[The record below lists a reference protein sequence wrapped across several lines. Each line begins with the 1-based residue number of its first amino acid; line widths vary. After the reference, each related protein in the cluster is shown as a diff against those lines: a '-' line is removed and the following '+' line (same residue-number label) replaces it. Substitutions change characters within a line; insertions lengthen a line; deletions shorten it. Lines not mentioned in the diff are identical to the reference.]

1 MTLSPDVS
9 SRLLAAKAKLE
20 KLRNDGVFDSDIDGV
35 YWSLEQALLG
45 NTYALGV
52 LQYADEV
59 LARYGQVERKPVA
72 VSAAKTISKA
82 EHDALLDKPATQSI
96 DREAYERMMREAQD
110 A

>member
-9 SRLLAAKAKLE
+9 SRLLVAKAKLE
-20 KLRNDGVFDSDIDGV
+20 KLRRDGVFDSDVDGV
-35 YWSLEQALLG
+35 YWTLEQALKG
-45 NTYALGV
+45 NTYALGA

-72 VSAAKTISKA
+72 VAAAKTISKA

-110 A
+110 G